1 MNFLLTPL
9 SATSTLSA
17 PITELGVQMGIDP
30 RLLYFSFQYGLDNL
44 LFPYEYA
51 LYLYFYSS
59 GYIRFKDML
68 VVMALR
74 MILAGIFVAVIA
86 MPYWRMLG

>member
-9 SATSTLSA
+9 AATSTLSA

>member
-1 MNFLLTPL
+1 
-9 SATSTLSA
+9 
-17 PITELGVQMGIDP
+17 MGMDP

-59 GYIRFKDML
+59 GYIQFKDML
-68 VVMALR
+68 LVMALR
-74 MILAGIFVAVIA
+74 MILTGVFVALIA
-86 MPYWRMLG
+86 MPYWRMVA